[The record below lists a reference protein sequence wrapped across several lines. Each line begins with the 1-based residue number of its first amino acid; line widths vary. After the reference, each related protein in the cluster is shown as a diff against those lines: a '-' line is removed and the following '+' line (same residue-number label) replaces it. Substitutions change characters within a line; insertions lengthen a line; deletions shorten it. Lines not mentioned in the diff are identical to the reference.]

1 LSSDTQ
7 RGPARPAL
15 LVVDDEEQIL
25 SALRRAL
32 RKEGYEIVTAGTP
45 QVALRLLAERRFD
58 AVLSDH
64 KMPGMSGMQLLSR
77 ARELQPAVVLL
88 LITGWTEEIPRD
100 QLSEVGVRA
109 LITKPWEDARLKAT
123 LRHCL
128 APRAQAPSQSLS
140 VRSSLEN
147 PAT

>member
-1 LSSDTQ
+1 MAGRANGRTRNIRQKFSTEIIEPSY
-7 RGPARPAL
+7 
-15 LVVDDEEQIL
+15 EERIL

-32 RKEGYEIVTAGTP
+32 RKEGYEIVTAETP
-45 QVALRLLAERRFD
+45 EAALRHLTERRFD

-64 KMPGMSGMQLLSR
+64 KMPGMSGMQLLKR

-100 QLSEVGVRA
+100 QLSKVGVRA
-109 LITKPWEDARLKAT
+109 LITKPWDDARLKTT

-128 APRAQAPSQSLS
+128 APPAPLQSQPSTSL
-140 VRSSLEN
+140 
-147 PAT
+147 

>member
-1 LSSDTQ
+1 VSPDAENAQ
-7 RGPARPAL
+7 ARPAL

-32 RKEGYEIVTAGTP
+32 RKEGYEIVTADSAKA
-45 QVALRLLAERRFD
+45 ALRMLGERRFD

-77 ARELQPAVVLL
+77 ARELQPGVVLL

-109 LITKPWEDARLKAT
+109 LITKPWDDARLKAT

-128 APRAQAPSQSLS
+128 APPAPPSPQASASG
-140 VRSSLEN
+140 
-147 PAT
+147 